1 MKSPAPVS
9 RWPGSGPQ
17 DADQLG
23 PSDGAPAR
31 ITTERGT
38 AQAVV
43 EIDDRLRPGHAAL
56 PDGSGLDLPRGRR
69 HRTHRHRPEHPHRPR
84 LARSH
89 RRRPLAQ
96 ARPGPR
102 PAPSHPP
109 DGRTAFH
116 GSANRHRRRRGL
128 RRTGQTHRPRHRLH
142 ALPGCRAAHA
152 RRGEGASA
160 GTGLP
165 ARGGPAPAVRR
176 RRRVGAGSTTR
187 SGVRRRPS
195 CGQPLAAAVGTV
207 LQRQAVAGS
216 GKRAT
221 RSVSR
226 VFPGPRRCD
235 GAAEDR

>member
-165 ARGGPAPAVRR
+165 ARSTRNPKEVLLVGGED
-176 RRRVGAGSTTR
+176 
-187 SGVRRRPS
+187 
-195 CGQPLAAAVGTV
+195 
-207 LQRQAVAGS
+207 
-216 GKRAT
+216 RA
-221 RSVSR
+221 
-226 VFPGPRRCD
+226 GPRRACSCRATTPPCGCWFD
-235 GAAEDR
+235 DAIRGPEETELRTTSGSGGGNGPSAAGRSR